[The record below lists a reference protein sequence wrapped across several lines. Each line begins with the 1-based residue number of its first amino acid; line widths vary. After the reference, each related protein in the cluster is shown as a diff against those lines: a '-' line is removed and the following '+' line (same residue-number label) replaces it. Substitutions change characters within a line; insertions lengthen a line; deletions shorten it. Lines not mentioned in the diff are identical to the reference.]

1 MAAFTCGGESMS
13 ALHQA
18 VTPAVS
24 AQPEVSPLFFFQRIN
39 AYQQTATLMAALEL
53 DLFTR
58 LAEATEPEE
67 RTVAALARKIKA
79 SEKGT
84 RVLCDFLTIHGLL
97 IKHDAEGPYAWYQPT
112 REAAVYLDR
121 RSPLSMHAAPRFLAP
136 PPLHGAAEVVASSV
150 RKGGT
155 VTQEYTNENA
165 EMWVDFAR
173 SMAPFTGI
181 SAGTLAALVDAPGP
195 RKVLDVAASHGAF
208 GIACLKRNPQA
219 RVAALDGAAVLEVGA
234 ENAQKAGVA
243 DRWSKLVGDAFR
255 VELGTGYDA
264 ALVTNFLHHFTPE
277 VNETFLRRIH
287 AALKPG
293 GKVAVLEFVPNE
305 DRVTPPEAASFALI
319 MLLGTVD
326 GDAYTHRQLSA
337 MLENAGFRG
346 TERHEVEGSP
356 QTILVATK

>member
-1 MAAFTCGGESMS
+1 MS

-18 VTPAVS
+18 VTPAPQ
-24 AQPEVSPLFFFQRIN
+24 AEVSPLFFFQQIN
-39 AYQQTATLMAALEL
+39 AYQQTATLMAALQL

-58 LAEATEPEE
+58 LAEATSPEE
-67 RTVAALARKIKA
+67 RTVQALARHIKA

-84 RVLCDFLTIHGLL
+84 RVLCDFLTITGLL
-97 IKHDAEGPYAWYQPT
+97 TKHDAEGPYAWYQPT

-121 RSPLSMHAAPRFLAP
+121 RSPLSLAGAPKFISP
-136 PPLHGAAEVVASSV
+136 PPLHGMAEVVAASV

-155 VTQEYTNENA
+155 VTEEHTNENA

-173 SMAPFTGI
+173 SMAPFTGV
-181 SAGTLAALVDAPGP
+181 SAGPMAALVDGQGP
-195 RKVLDVAASHGAF
+195 RKILDIAASHGAF

-219 RVAALDGAAVLEVGA
+219 RVVALDGKAVLAVGE
-234 ENAQKAGVA
+234 ENAQKAGVG
-243 DRWSKLVGDAFR
+243 DRWSKLPGDAFT

-277 VNETFLRRIH
+277 ENEKFLRRIH

-293 GKVAVLEFVPNE
+293 GKVAVLEFVPND
-305 DRVTPPEAASFALI
+305 DRVTPPIAASFALI
-319 MLLGTVD
+319 MLLGTD
-326 GDAYTHRQLSA
+326 EGDAYTYRQLSA

-346 TERHEVEGSP
+346 VERHDVQGSP
-356 QTILVATK
+356 QTVVMATK